1 MKKYGL
7 CEFSDVMTAGYGVG
21 CVLMNRNIS

>member
-1 MKKYGL
+1 M
-7 CEFSDVMTAGYGVG
+7 CEFSEVVIAGYGVG

>member
-1 MKKYGL
+1 MCK
-7 CEFSDVMTAGYGVG
+7 FTDVVTAGYGVG